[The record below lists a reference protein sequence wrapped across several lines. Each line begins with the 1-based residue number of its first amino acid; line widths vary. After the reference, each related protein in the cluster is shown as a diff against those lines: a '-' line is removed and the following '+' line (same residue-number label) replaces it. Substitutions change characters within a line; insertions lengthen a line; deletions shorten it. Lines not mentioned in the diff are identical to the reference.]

1 MSSDGG
7 IRTVEDG
14 KALVLG
20 LGLLATG
27 GGGLAERGMGY
38 IQKLV
43 DDGVEVEWVAH
54 GSLDPELLT
63 CSVYG
68 MGSIAPHPGMGP
80 DEREALGIGGERY
93 ERPWERAVDRLEEYL
108 GERVGA
114 IIPFELGPSNT
125 LVAVD
130 AAARTGRA
138 LIDGDYIGRALPK
151 MSQALPAVLGL
162 KTWPLTIC
170 DPWGNSLVLDDCPSP
185 AVAERIG
192 KMVSKVTKS
201 VDMGASCSHAAFPN
215 RVGEIGEAMVHGT
228 LSRSIRLGRTVLD
241 ARDEGSDPVRAAV
254 ESAGGAI
261 LFTGTV
267 TERTWADTPDG
278 YMEGMTHVEGSG
290 DHKGSK
296 ARVWFQN
303 EHHLAWVDEMPVALS
318 PDIIAIVDSGS
329 AEPISNTKLEK
340 GMEVSIL
347 GFPAPDEYRHGL
359 ALEATAPRHYGFEVD
374 WVSIER
380 LNPTLFG

>member
-1 MSSDGG
+1 MSGDDG
-7 IRTVEDG
+7 IRTLEDG
-14 KALVLG
+14 QALVLG
-20 LGLLATG
+20 LGLFATG

-38 IQKLV
+38 IRKLV
-43 DDGVEVEWVAH
+43 SDGIEINWVSH
-54 GSLDPELLT
+54 GSLDPEMLT

-68 MGSIAPHPGMGP
+68 MGSIAPQPGMSL

-93 ERPWERAVDRLEEYL
+93 ERPWERAVNRLEDYL

-114 IIPFELGPSNT
+114 VIPFELGPSNT

-130 AAARTGRA
+130 TAARTGRA

-170 DPWGNSLVLDDCPSP
+170 DPWGNSIILDDCPSP
-185 AVAERIG
+185 EVAERIG

-215 RVGEIGEAMVHGT
+215 RVGDIGGAMIPGT
-228 LSRSIRLGRTVLD
+228 LSRSLRVGQTVMD
-241 ARDEGSDPVRAAV
+241 ARGDGSDPVRAAV
-254 ESAGGAI
+254 QSADGAV

-267 TERTWADTPDG
+267 TDRTWTDTPDG
-278 YMEGMTHVEGSG
+278 YMEGVTHVVGSG
-290 DHKGSK
+290 DHEGSN

-303 EHHLAWVDEMPVALS
+303 EHHLAWVDEVPVALS
-318 PDIIAIVDSGS
+318 PDLIAIVESAS
-329 AEPISNTKLEK
+329 AEPISNTMLER

-347 GFPAPDEYRHGL
+347 GFPAPEQYRKGP
-359 ALEATAPRHYGFEVD
+359 ALDATAPRHYGFDVD

-380 LNPTLFG
+380 LNPEMFA